1 MAIMRVLR
9 LALLLAAFPLSA
21 IAAQQPEGR
30 VGLGVGVN
38 ADNSGSGSSGV
49 TIRVPIRLAAHWR
62 LEPSARFG
70 IVSTTTVTIQ
80 DSTRSGDKADQSA
93 WALGVL
99 LAYRLV
105 LDSTVSAYVGPRFE
119 LRRTSTTQGIPNAIP
134 RQEFTLFFLDEQVA
148 AVVGAEVAL
157 GRHFSLGGE
166 ASIGYTFLGPA
177 KVKPWPLP
185 AGLLL
190 VARDRGHVIATNG
203 AALVRW
209 YFR

>member
-1 MAIMRVLR
+1 MRLLR
-9 LALLLAAFPLSA
+9 LVLLLACLPLCTLA
-21 IAAQQPEGR
+21 GQQPEGR
-30 VGLGVGVN
+30 VGIGVGVN
-38 ADNSGSGSSGV
+38 ADNGSVGISGV
-49 TIRVPIRLAAHWR
+49 TIRVPIRLGARWR

-70 IVSTTTVTIQ
+70 VLSTTTVTIQ
-80 DSTRSGDKADQSA
+80 DSTRSGERSDQSA

-99 LAYRLV
+99 LAYRMA

-119 LRRTSTTQGIPNAIP
+119 LRRTSSTQEIPNSIP
-134 RQEFTLFFLDEQVA
+134 RQEFTLYFLDEQVA
-148 AVVGAEVAL
+148 AVAGAEVAL

-166 ASIGYTFLGPA
+166 VSLGYTFLGPA

-190 VARDRGHVIATNG
+190 VTHDRGHVISTSG